1 MQDFLRRHFW
11 VVHLL
16 ALGVSSALA
25 AGLAG
30 EVAAVVLLKPSA
42 PAAPKAETGAA
53 SRPVKPDPAPSLLSI
68 LGDRNL
74 FDGEPPEPVV
84 EEEGEEQPGAGQG
97 LEGLNVD
104 LLATLVAVPREWSLA
119 TIRVDG
125 TSRLVR
131 IGVLVA
137 DRAEVVEIAPRY
149 IVLQEGENRKVVRLW
164 DPKGADK
171 PAPRPVASAGP
182 GTPAPSTPAPGSDFS
197 KGVKKTGANE
207 YQVDRGMLEENLQDL
222 SKLGMQARIV
232 PNYEGG
238 RYAGFRLVGVR
249 PDSLYRAIGLESG
262 DLIRR
267 VNGSEIDTPN
277 KAIEL
282 FEQLRSSSNIA
293 LDIERRGQK
302 VTLTYQI
309 K

>member
-207 YQVDRGMLEENLQDL
+207 YQVDRGMLEDNLEAL

-232 PNYEGG
+232 TNYEGG
-238 RYAGFRLVGVR
+238 R
-249 PDSLYRAIGLESG
+249 
-262 DLIRR
+262 
-267 VNGSEIDTPN
+267 
-277 KAIEL
+277 
-282 FEQLRSSSNIA
+282 
-293 LDIERRGQK
+293 
-302 VTLTYQI
+302 
-309 K
+309 